1 VVVIISIACL
11 VTLSLV
17 MAGTAIWL
25 MRANRLE
32 PEPLAPLEVM
42 GEQRWQGA
50 DPKKRVEILDEVRP
64 DPLRAVAREPEP
76 AHDPATGDPCDPLPV
91 IVGGTR
97 IEGSAVSPTSSP
109 H

>member
-1 VVVIISIACL
+1 
-11 VTLSLV
+11 

-32 PEPLAPLEVM
+32 PAPLAPLEIM

-50 DPKKRVEILDEVRP
+50 DPVERAVFLDEVRP
-64 DPLRAVAREPEP
+64 DPLRVVAREAEP
-76 AHDPATGDPCDPLPV
+76 AQDPVLRDPCDPLPV
-91 IVGGTR
+91 IADGPH
-97 IEGSAVSPTSSP
+97 IEGSVAAPTSSP

>member
-1 VVVIISIACL
+1 MVVIISIACL
-11 VTLSLV
+11 VILSLV

-50 DPKKRVEILDEVRP
+50 DPEERAVILDEVRP
-64 DPLRAVAREPEP
+64 DPLRVVAREAEP
-76 AHDPATGDPCDPLPV
+76 AQDPVLRDSSDPLPV
-91 IVGGTR
+91 IAHGQQ
-97 IEGSAVSPTSSP
+97 IEGSVAAPTSSP